1 MVKSARRAVAVAMAA
16 LAAFTAYGIDGP
28 ARPASAATGG
38 EVRWRYIGI
47 ANLQDESVFRWSAA
61 STGDGLRA
69 LELYRVDSRRT
80 RTLVMRSSARTGS
93 WTDHYN
99 PRYAGSYVIRE
110 VYGQGGP
117 WLWKEYDPLPIQRR
131 PWDTLAAAGPAL
143 EQVDP
148 GGWARPFP
156 GGPAPHGPIRGLDYS
171 PDGRFVVTAFAPT
184 TATSSVSSLWVAP
197 ADGAL
202 PAAPTFTVAGSDL
215 TDPVWSPDGRMVA
228 FTATDRATH
237 TPHVHVV
244 WVAPRGTGSSTM
256 AAGPVFA
263 QSQPLEHPAWRSDS
277 AAILAARPT
286 GGLAMVGLSAGEER
300 LLRPTGTSPVT
311 SSRGDVAWTEPGP
324 DNLLLRG
331 KWDGSI
337 LSGTAV
343 AADFLGNPPPSDF
356 RFSPEARP
364 RLAILYGGFLQFA
377 EADATGAPEPGRCGQ
392 GASPG
397 TALPCSRFALRRVL
411 TPGTSDYT
419 GDGQNDLV
427 TLDRGGYLRAYP
439 VGSTSVGADHFL
451 GYGFQGA
458 TAVVAAGDL
467 AANGIPDVLSRD
479 AQGRLWL
486 HPGTFSTTG
495 LGVHLDKPVRVGTA
509 WKGLAIAG
517 GGDYTGDHHADVLAT
532 DPYGQLWVYP
542 VTNDG
547 SRPGGIAF
555 GPHILAGTGFT
566 GLTVV
571 CVGDITGDGRD
582 DVVTLD
588 RGGRLAL
595 RAGLGG
601 GHLAASRPLASGW
614 TGTRGVVGVEQVGSG
629 AYGQLAVKDAG
640 GTVTLRPTNGY
651 GSLTGTPRRI
661 VTGWAA
667 VTLLG

>member
-1 MVKSARRAVAVAMAA
+1 MKSARRAVAVAMAA

-38 EVRWRYIGI
+38 EVQWGYIGVST
-47 ANLQDESVFRWSAA
+47 LQDQTTFQWSALP
-61 STGDGLRA
+61 TGDA
-69 LELYRVDSRRT
+69 LTAIEVYRIDSRGT
-80 RTLVMRSSARTGS
+80 RTLVMRSTARAGS
-93 WTDHYN
+93 WSDHYDV
-99 PRYAGSYVIRE
+99 RYPGSYAIRE
-110 VYGQGGP
+110 VYGQNGP
-117 WLWKEYDPLPIQRR
+117 WMWKEYDPIAINRGAY
-131 PWDTLAAAGPAL
+131 DTVASSGSTL
-143 EQVDP
+143 EQTDSR
-148 GGWARPFP
+148 GYARWFP
-156 GGPAPHGPIRGLDYS
+156 GGPVTHGPVNGLDYS
-171 PDGRFVVTAFAPT
+171 PDGRFVVAAFAPAT
-184 TATSSVSSLWVAP
+184 TASSVSALWVAP
-197 ADGAL
+197 AEGSL
-202 PAAPTFTVAGSDL
+202 PANPTYLVAGSDL

-244 WVAPRGTGSSTM
+244 WVAPRGGTGSSTM
-256 AAGPVFA
+256 TAGPVFA
-263 QSQPLEHPAWRSDS
+263 QSQPLEHPAWRADS
-277 AAILAARPT
+277 AALLAARPE
-286 GGLAMVGLSAGEER
+286 GGLVTVGHTAGEEKVVR
-300 LLRPTGTSPVT
+300 NVGTRPVT
-311 SSRGDVAWTEPGP
+311 SGRDRVAWAEPGP
-324 DNLLLRG
+324 GRDTLLKGTWSDQALWG
-331 KWDGSI
+331 SALGQWD
-337 LSGTAV
+337 SGQPT
-343 AADFLGNPPPSDF
+343 DF
-356 RFSPEARP
+356 RFTPGSGAHLLVLQNGFIFDEAGVNVP
-364 RLAILYGGFLQFA
+364 AFC
-377 EADATGAPEPGRCGQ
+377 GR
-392 GASPG
+392 GASPST
-397 TALPCSRFALRRVL
+397 TADCTRFALRRVL

-439 VGSTSVGADHFL
+439 VGSASIGADHFL

-479 AQGRLWL
+479 VQGRLWL

-509 WKGLAIAG
+509 WNGLAIAG

-555 GPHILAGTGFT
+555 GPHILAGSGFT

-588 RGGRLAL
+588 PGGRVAL
-595 RAGLGG
+595 RAGLGA

-614 TGTRGVVGVEQVGSG
+614 TGTHGVVGVEQVGSG

-640 GTVTLRPTNGY
+640 GTVTLRATNGY
-651 GSLTGTPRRI
+651 GSLTGTPHRI